1 MVVDEG
7 QKIIIFRIG
16 LFFFFLKDKL
26 CPVNMKVLG
35 YQKVRAKIISKLD
48 KAYLACIP
56 WQIGPG

>member
-16 LFFFFLKDKL
+16 FFFLKDKS

-35 YQKVRAKIISKLD
+35 YQKVKAKIIS
-48 KAYLACIP
+48 
-56 WQIGPG
+56 